1 MPSFSGLNDIA
12 KELQSQVIS
21 ALVSASDIDFT
32 ISTDTLV
39 LAPPSSDLDEGVRAC
54 LYLYH
59 VDIDPH
65 MRNRRLLSDAV
76 DPTLMIKPPL
86 PLQLRFLFVPLDG
99 EEDNNQLMLGRVLQH
114 FHDTP
119 TFRPA
124 PGSPLAVSRGG
135 APEEIRVRH
144 DLAPHQE
151 LATLWSGFAQPFRLS
166 AGLLAEIVT
175 LDSGKAAMQVPRVG
189 EMLGAASAKSLEE
202 EA

>member
-12 KELQSQVIS
+12 KELQSQTIS
-21 ALVSASDIDFT
+21 ALVSAADIDFT
-32 ISTDTLV
+32 ISTETLV
-39 LAPPSSDLDEGVRAC
+39 LASPSSDLDDGVRAC

-65 MRNRRLLSDAV
+65 LRNRRWMADPV

-86 PLQLRFLFVPLDG
+86 PLQLRFLFVPVDA

-114 FHDTP
+114 FHDSP

-124 PGSPLAVSRGG
+124 PGSPLAISRGG
-135 APEEIRVRH
+135 APEDIRVRP
-144 DLAPHQE
+144 DLASHQD
-151 LATLWSGFAQPFRLS
+151 LATLWSGFAQPFRLC

-175 LDSGKAAMQVPRVG
+175 LDSATAAMQVPRVG
-189 EMLGAASAKSLEE
+189 EMLGAADGKNLEE
-202 EA
+202 DA